1 MGRRNKYD
9 LNFKI
14 KIIEKVLKHD
24 YSNSEVSSESG
35 VHLSQLKRWI
45 KFYNLYG
52 IEGLKPRTN
61 QHYTFDFKLEVIL
74 TMNRKS
80 LSLSETSLLFNIPSV
95 STLLSWKRKY
105 DVYGKD
111 GLYIETRGRP
121 SIMGSKK
128 PNKKQSK
135 SLSREEIL
143 LLENKAL
150 KAERDYLKKLYALIQ
165 KENQRKDKKQ

>member
-1 MGRRNKYD
+1 MNRRNKYD

-14 KIIEKVLKHD
+14 KLIEKVLKHH
-24 YSNSEVSSESG
+24 YSKSEVSAESG
-35 VHLSQLKRWI
+35 VELSQLKRWI
-45 KFYNLYG
+45 SFYNLYG
-52 IEGLKPRTN
+52 IEGLKPRIN
-61 QHYTFDFKLEVIL
+61 KHYTGDFKLNVIL
-74 TMNRKS
+74 TMKRKS
-80 LSLSETSLLFNIPSV
+80 LSLSETSLLFNISSV

-105 DVYGKD
+105 DIYGKD

-135 SLSREEIL
+135 SLNKEEKL

-165 KENQRKDKKQ
+165 KENQKKDKK